1 MQIQSLQ
8 ENKKV
13 KWKSPFL
20 KPEQENAGRERG
32 KYEQYINAKKMYVKV
47 TGEGKWKKR
56 AKQEERYI

>member
-32 KYEQYINAKKMYVKV
+32 KYEQYINAKKMYV
-47 TGEGKWKKR
+47 
-56 AKQEERYI
+56 